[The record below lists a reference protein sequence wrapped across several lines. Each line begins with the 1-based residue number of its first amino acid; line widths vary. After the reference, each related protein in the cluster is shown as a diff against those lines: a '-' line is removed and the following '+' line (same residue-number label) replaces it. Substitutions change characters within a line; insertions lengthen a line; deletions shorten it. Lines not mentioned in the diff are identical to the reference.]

1 MEKEDELAQAQR
13 DVRECEQRIVDQT
26 RLVERL
32 EAAGQWERADN
43 AKALLVA
50 LREGLEIAQTRVS
63 VERAARASRQD
74 VGARALATTPEIYV
88 HADKVLPGAWR
99 VEVIDADAP
108 GAGAVTVTVFTGH
121 QAQARALE
129 YAGWLESRLPESGGL
144 R

>member
-1 MEKEDELAQAQR
+1 MAAVERDALAQAER
-13 DVRECEQRIVDQT
+13 DERECEQRISDQT

-32 EAAGQWERADN
+32 EAAGQWERADS

-74 VGARALATTPEIYV
+74 VGAWALATTPEIYV

-99 VEVIDADAP
+99 VEVIDADAR
-108 GAGAVTVTVFTGH
+108 GAGALTIFTGH

-129 YAGWLESRLPESGGL
+129 FADWLKSRLPC
-144 R
+144 